1 MLDLHGIRRNEYN
14 ETVLNDLTE
23 KLLTKLR
30 YLGENRTP
38 ENIQKLEKQLEK
50 SFKLY
55 RVPKLRGIVLETL
68 NQLPKIADR

>member
-55 RVPKLRGIVLETL
+55 RVPKLGGIVLETL